1 MKVVLENLSHSFGS
15 TKVLDNINL
24 TVDKGELFTLLGP
37 SGCGKTTILRII
49 SGFITPSEGRILVGD
64 RDITHLSPEKRNI
77 GMVFQN
83 YALFPHMTVVEN
95 VKYGLVIKKLE
106 KKVIDQK
113 LDKYLDLVGMNEY
126 RERKISQLSGG
137 QQQRVAVARALA
149 VEPELLLLDEP
160 MSNLDAALRDRMR
173 DEIRELQQKLGITTI
188 FITHDQREALSISD
202 RVAVMNEGNC
212 IQIGTPF
219 EVYNNPKTE
228 FVATF
233 VGESNI
239 SGHGF
244 LEGIGCLRPE
254 MVLLSSEDI
263 FGKGLEG
270 IVEKVSFNGST
281 IEYVIRVK
289 AQSIKALELNDGSSI
304 RAVGDKVFVGLRGEC

>member
-49 SGFITPSEGRILVGD
+49 SGFITPSEGRIFVGD

-113 LDKYLDLVGMNEY
+113 LDKYLELVGMNEY

-244 LEGIGCLRPE
+244 LEGMGCLRPE
-254 MVLLSSEDI
+254 MVLLSSKDI
-263 FGKGLEG
+263 FGKGLDG

-281 IEYVIRVK
+281 IEYVVRVK

>member
-113 LDKYLDLVGMNEY
+113 LDKYLDFVGMNEY

>member
-1 MKVVLENLSHSFGS
+1 MKVVLENISHSFGS
-15 TKVLDNINL
+15 NKVLDNINI

-49 SGFITPSEGRILVGD
+49 SGFIAPSEGRILVGD
-64 RDITHLSPEKRNI
+64 RDITALPPEKRNI

-95 VKYGLVIKKLE
+95 VRYGLLIKKLD
-106 KKVIDQK
+106 KKIVEEK
-113 LDKYLDLVGMNEY
+113 LDKYLDLVGMNDY
-126 RERKISQLSGG
+126 RNRKIAELSGG

-149 VEPELLLLDEP
+149 AEPELLLLDEP

-173 DEIRELQQKLGITTI
+173 EEIRELQQKLGITTI

-202 RVAVMNEGNC
+202 RVGVMNQGNC

-219 EVYNNPKTE
+219 EVYNNPKSE

-244 LEGIGCLRPE
+244 LEGRGYLRPE

-270 IVEKVSFNGST
+270 IVEKVAFNGST
-281 IEYVIRVK
+281 IEYVVRVG
-289 AQSIKALELNDGSSI
+289 AQRIKSLELNDGSGI
-304 RAVGDKVFVGLRGEC
+304 RVLGDKVFVGLRGEC

>member
-289 AQSIKALELNDGSSI
+289 AQRIKALELNDGSSI
-304 RAVGDKVFVGLRGEC
+304 RALGDKVFVGLRGEY

>member
-1 MKVVLENLSHSFGS
+1 MKVVLENLSHSFGDN
-15 TKVLDNINL
+15 KVLDNINL

-49 SGFITPSEGRILVGD
+49 SGFIDPSEGRIFIGE
-64 RDITHLSPEKRNI
+64 RDITALPPEKRNI

-95 VKYGLVIKKLE
+95 VRYGLLVKKLE
-106 KKVIDQK
+106 KKVIDEK
-113 LDKYLDLVGMNEY
+113 VDKYLDLVGMERY
-126 RERKISQLSGG
+126 RQRKISELSGG

-202 RVAVMNEGNC
+202 RIAVMNEVTNS
-212 IQIGTPF
+212 
-219 EVYNNPKTE
+219 YK
-228 FVATF
+228 
-233 VGESNI
+233 
-239 SGHGF
+239 
-244 LEGIGCLRPE
+244 
-254 MVLLSSEDI
+254 
-263 FGKGLEG
+263 
-270 IVEKVSFNGST
+270 
-281 IEYVIRVK
+281 
-289 AQSIKALELNDGSSI
+289 
-304 RAVGDKVFVGLRGEC
+304 

>member
-113 LDKYLDLVGMNEY
+113 LDEYLDLVGMNEY

-244 LEGIGCLRPE
+244 LEGMGCLRPE

-263 FGKGLEG
+263 FGKGLDG

-281 IEYVIRVK
+281 IEYVVRVK

-304 RAVGDKVFVGLRGEC
+304 RALGDKVFVGLRGEC

>member
-1 MKVVLENLSHSFGS
+1 MRVALENLSHSFGDN
-15 TKVLDNINL
+15 KVLDNINL

-49 SGFITPSEGRILVGD
+49 SGFIAPSEGRIFIGE
-64 RDITHLSPEKRNI
+64 RDITALPPEKRNI

-95 VKYGLVIKKLE
+95 VRYGLLVKKLE
-106 KKVIDQK
+106 KKVIDEK
-113 LDKYLDLVGMNEY
+113 VDKYLALVGMEKY
-126 RERKISQLSGG
+126 RQRKISELSGG

-202 RVAVMNEGNC
+202 RIAVMNEVTNS
-212 IQIGTPF
+212 
-219 EVYNNPKTE
+219 YK
-228 FVATF
+228 
-233 VGESNI
+233 
-239 SGHGF
+239 
-244 LEGIGCLRPE
+244 
-254 MVLLSSEDI
+254 
-263 FGKGLEG
+263 
-270 IVEKVSFNGST
+270 
-281 IEYVIRVK
+281 
-289 AQSIKALELNDGSSI
+289 
-304 RAVGDKVFVGLRGEC
+304 

>member
-49 SGFITPSEGRILVGD
+49 SGFITPSEGRIFVGD

-113 LDKYLDLVGMNEY
+113 LDKYLELVGMNEY

-244 LEGIGCLRPE
+244 LEGMGCLRPE
-254 MVLLSSEDI
+254 MVLLSSKDI
-263 FGKGLEG
+263 FGKGLDG

-281 IEYVIRVK
+281 IEYVVRVK

-304 RAVGDKVFVGLRGEC
+304 RALGDKVFVGLRGEC

>member
-113 LDKYLDLVGMNEY
+113 LDKYLELVGMNEY

>member
-1 MKVVLENLSHSFGS
+1 MKVVLENLSHSFRDN
-15 TKVLDNINL
+15 KVLDNINL

-49 SGFITPSEGRILVGD
+49 SGFIAPSEGRIFIGE
-64 RDITHLSPEKRNI
+64 RDITALPPEKRNI

-95 VKYGLVIKKLE
+95 VRYGLLVKKLE
-106 KKVIDQK
+106 KKVIDEK
-113 LDKYLDLVGMNEY
+113 VDKYLALVGMEKY
-126 RERKISQLSGG
+126 RQRKISELSGG

-202 RVAVMNEGNC
+202 RIAVMNEVTNS
-212 IQIGTPF
+212 
-219 EVYNNPKTE
+219 YK
-228 FVATF
+228 
-233 VGESNI
+233 
-239 SGHGF
+239 
-244 LEGIGCLRPE
+244 
-254 MVLLSSEDI
+254 
-263 FGKGLEG
+263 
-270 IVEKVSFNGST
+270 
-281 IEYVIRVK
+281 
-289 AQSIKALELNDGSSI
+289 
-304 RAVGDKVFVGLRGEC
+304 